1 MIRIAT
7 GFSADRGMN
16 RKRRRLL
23 ITLGLL
29 SIVAAGF
36 YYFYFVSTEAAVR
49 HAEAFLFSR
58 ATVNQR
64 SGQGTYR
71 HFYVT
76 NRVPEDR
83 NAPIDRRFSAER
95 SPELTFGHFD
105 ISIRPTLGLGMM
117 LNATDWFQ
125 NEEIQIDDLA
135 DLNESVFLD
144 SLRQTVDRTPHR
156 SLLIVIHGF
165 RERFP
170 SALRKT
176 AFVSSVLDINTP
188 VMVFDWPG
196 NQGSSLRGYRAAR
209 SVAEESGSELARTLE
224 LIIREVEPDRLAI
237 IGNSMGAQV
246 IVDAF
251 GELYSQA
258 DLADAEVEIDSVV
271 LTAPDVDR
279 ADFNEQFK
287 EQIRTLSRQLIVYVS
302 SNDRALLM
310 SRLINRGLRVGESTL
325 SPDMLDEAEMI
336 AQLVEPGSDLV
347 TLIDVT
353 PINRTRNFHNF
364 SLETP
369 EFYDDVFQ
377 RLTSDEAPRNRRS
390 YRVQTPE
397 GNIYWV
403 LTRGR

>member
-1 MIRIAT
+1 MI
-7 GFSADRGMN
+7 ADHVSTEVNQVMN
-16 RKRRRLL
+16 RKRMKFM
-23 ITLGLL
+23 IIFGGL
-29 SIVAAGF
+29 SVVGIGF
-36 YYFYFVSTEAAVR
+36 YYFYFVSTESAVR

-58 ATVNQR
+58 STVSQR
-64 SGQGTYR
+64 EGQGTYR

-76 NRVPEDR
+76 NRIPNSGDDSVDG
-83 NAPIDRRFSAER
+83 RFSADR
-95 SPELTFGHFD
+95 SPALTFGHFD

-117 LNATDWFQ
+117 LNPTDWFQ
-125 NEEIQIDDLA
+125 NEEIQLDDVV
-135 DLNESVFLD
+135 DLGETVFVED
-144 SLRQTVDRTPHR
+144 LRKAVDRTPHR
-156 SLLIVIHGF
+156 SLLIVVHGF

-196 NQGSSLRGYRAAR
+196 NQGSSLRGYREAR
-209 SVAEESGSELARTLE
+209 SVAEASGSELARTLE
-224 LIIREVEPDRLAI
+224 LVIREIRPDRLAI
-237 IGNSMGAQV
+237 VANSMGAQV

-251 GELYSQA
+251 GKLYGQA
-258 DLADAEVEIDSVV
+258 ELADVEIEIDSVV

-279 ADFNEQFK
+279 VDFNEQFK
-287 EQIRTLSRQLIVYVS
+287 EQIRALSRQLVVYVS

-325 SPDMLDEAEMI
+325 SPDMLEEAEMI
-336 AQLVEPGSDLV
+336 AQLVEPDSDLI

-369 EFYDDVFQ
+369 EFFDDLFQ
-377 RLTSDEAPRNRRS
+377 RLTSDEPPRNRRI

>member
-1 MIRIAT
+1 
-7 GFSADRGMN
+7 MN
-16 RKRRRLL
+16 RKKLRILIFVLIASLL
-23 ITLGLL
+23 G
-29 SIVAAGF
+29 AGF
-36 YYFYFVSTEAAVR
+36 YYWYFMSTESAVR

-58 ATVNQR
+58 STVSR
-64 SGQGTYR
+64 REGQGSYR

-76 NRVPEDR
+76 NRVPD
-83 NAPIDRRFSAER
+83 AGDDSVDGRFTAER

-117 LNATDWFQ
+117 LNPTDWFQ
-125 NEEIQIDDLA
+125 NEEIQLDGVA
-135 DLNESVFLD
+135 DLGESAFLEN
-144 SLRQTVDRTPHR
+144 LRQAVDRSPNR
-156 SLLIVIHGF
+156 SLLIVVHGF

-176 AFVSSVLDINTP
+176 AFVASVLDIDTP

-209 SVAEESGSELARTLE
+209 TVADASGSELARTLE
-224 LIIREVEPDRLAI
+224 LVIREVGPDRLAI
-237 IGNSMGAQV
+237 IANSMGAQV
-246 IVDAF
+246 IVKAF
-251 GELYSQA
+251 SELYA
-258 DLADAEVEIDSVV
+258 ETDFADAGVEIDTVV

-279 ADFNEQFK
+279 DDFNQEFK
-287 EQIRTLSRQLIVYVS
+287 DRIRALSRQLVVYVS
-302 SNDRALLM
+302 SNDRALLV

-325 SPDMLDEAEMI
+325 SPDMFAEAEMI
-336 AQLVEPGSDLV
+336 AQLVEPDSDLI

-369 EFYDDVFQ
+369 EFFDDLFQ
-377 RLTSDEAPRNRRS
+377 RLTSDEAPRNRRI
-390 YRVQTPE
+390 YRVRSPE
-397 GNIYWV
+397 GNVYWV

>member
-1 MIRIAT
+1 
-7 GFSADRGMN
+7 MN
-16 RKRRRLL
+16 RKQLRILILVLTVSLL
-23 ITLGLL
+23 G
-29 SIVAAGF
+29 AGF
-36 YYFYFVSTEAAVR
+36 YYWYFMSTESAVR

-58 ATVNQR
+58 STVSR
-64 SGQGTYR
+64 REGQGSYR

-76 NRVPEDR
+76 NRVPD
-83 NAPIDRRFSAER
+83 AGDDSVDGRFTAER

-117 LNATDWFQ
+117 LNPTDWFQ
-125 NEEIQIDDLA
+125 NEEIQLDGVA
-135 DLNESVFLD
+135 DLGESAFLEN
-144 SLRQTVDRTPHR
+144 LRQAVDRSPNR
-156 SLLIVIHGF
+156 SLLIVVHGF

-176 AFVSSVLDINTP
+176 AFVASVLDIDTP

-209 SVAEESGSELARTLE
+209 TVADASGSELARTLE
-224 LIIREVEPDRLAI
+224 LVIREVGPDRLAI
-237 IGNSMGAQV
+237 IANSMGAQV
-246 IVDAF
+246 IVKAF
-251 GELYSQA
+251 SELYA
-258 DLADAEVEIDSVV
+258 ETDFADAGVEIDTVV

-279 ADFNEQFK
+279 DDFNQEFK
-287 EQIRTLSRQLIVYVS
+287 DRIRALSRQLVVYVS
-302 SNDRALLM
+302 SNDRALLV

-325 SPDMLDEAEMI
+325 SPDMFAEAEMI
-336 AQLVEPGSDLV
+336 AQLVEPDSDLI

-369 EFYDDVFQ
+369 EFFDDLFQ
-377 RLTSDEAPRNRRS
+377 RLTSDEAPRNRRI
-390 YRVQTPE
+390 YRVRSPE
-397 GNIYWV
+397 GNVYWV

>member
-1 MIRIAT
+1 M
-7 GFSADRGMN
+7 S
-16 RKRRRLL
+16 RKRKKLL
-23 ITLGLL
+23 ITLGFLA
-29 SIVAAGF
+29 VVVGGF

-58 ATVNQR
+58 ATVNR
-64 SGQGTYR
+64 LGEQGSYR

-76 NRVPEDR
+76 NRVLESKH
-83 NAPIDRRFSAER
+83 APIDRRFSADR
-95 SPELTFGHFD
+95 SPALTFGHFD

-125 NEEIQIDDLA
+125 NEEIQLDEVVDLG
-135 DLNESVFLD
+135 ESGFLEG
-144 SLRQTVDRTPHR
+144 LRQSVDSTPQR

-176 AFVSSVLDINTP
+176 AFVASVLDINTP

-196 NQGSSLRGYRAAR
+196 NQGSSLGGYRAAR
-209 SVAEESGSELARTLE
+209 AVAEASGGELATMLD
-224 LIIREVEPDRLAI
+224 LVIREVRPDRLAI

-251 GELYSQA
+251 SQLYVKPGIP
-258 DLADAEVEIDSVV
+258 DAEVEIDSVV
-271 LTAPDVDR
+271 LTAPDVDQ
-279 ADFNEQFK
+279 ADFNEQFRD
-287 EQIRTLSRQLIVYVS
+287 QIRALSRQLIVYVS

-369 EFYDDVFQ
+369 EFYDDLFQ